1 MFIRRKGEGEK
12 VMDTPKCEVCDN
24 FTYSRVAKDEKGF
37 DYHPNCL
44 RKKEESLYY
53 NEIVFLY
60 SLV

>member
-24 FTYSRVAKDEKGF
+24 FIYSRVAKDEKGF

-44 RKKEESLYY
+44 RKKRGEPL
-53 NEIVFLY
+53 L
-60 SLV
+60 